1 MPIPPGRIFYRN
13 MYKYFY
19 WVENYKYITSVC
31 LLNMKSIKI
40 SDESYVSLVKLKANL
55 TSKNGKIRTFDEA
68 IQELLNF
75 YKEETSE

>member
-1 MPIPPGRIFYRN
+1 
-13 MYKYFY
+13 
-19 WVENYKYITSVC
+19 
-31 LLNMKSIKI
+31 MKSIKI